1 MLKKKVIG
9 CIATGAVAAIAITA
23 KIMTNK
29 AKKTTYVAEAVD
41 PILPRKMGIY
51 EKYVKRG
58 IDVVCAT
65 GAIVV
70 FSPVYLGV
78 SLLVKTKLGSPVL
91 FTQDRPGLIGPDGKE
106 TVFKM
111 YKFRSMTD
119 ERDENG
125 DLLPDDVRLTKFGK
139 WLRNTSLDELPEAF
153 NILNGT
159 MSVIGPRPQLVR
171 DMVFM
176 SDEQRMRHTA
186 KPGLSG
192 LAQVNGRNA
201 ISWED
206 KIDWDLKYINKVS
219 FKGDL
224 KIIFDTVMKAFIKQ
238 EGITQDDM
246 VTAEDYGDYLLRINK
261 VNKEIYDVKQAEAK
275 QILKNTK
282 NVRNDDKRIETVR
295 ECANEKKYSV
305 LMSLYKKEKPEYLRL
320 ALDSM
325 LNQTVV
331 PDEIVLVEDGPLTD
345 ELYSVLDDYPML
357 KRIKNETNL
366 GLGLALNVGL
376 KECRNELVARMDTDD
391 CSKPERCEKQLER
404 FLEKPYLAIVGS
416 HIDEF
421 ISNPSNVISQRI
433 VPVTSE
439 EIYEFAKKRSAF
451 NHPAVMYSKTAV
463 LENNGYANLKR
474 NQDVDLF
481 GRMQFKGYKAENI
494 DEALLW
500 FRSSDELAKRRK
512 SWQNTWSYIATI
524 RKFWKMGYSSFFDY
538 AMVGIAQTG
547 MYLMPVKMQNFVY
560 KKFLR
565 KQ

>member
-1 MLKKKVIG
+1 MSKKKVLG
-9 CIATGAVAAIAITA
+9 CLITGAVVTTA
-23 KIMTNK
+23 VTATVMKNK
-29 AKKTTYVAEAVD
+29 AKETTYKAESID
-41 PILPRKMGIY
+41 PITPREMGFY
-51 EKYVKRG
+51 EKYVKRA
-58 IDVVCAT
+58 IDVTCAT

-70 FSPVYLGV
+70 FSPIYLGV
-78 SLLVKTKLGSPVL
+78 AALVRTKLGSPVL
-91 FTQDRPGLIGPDGKE
+91 FTQDRPGLVGPDGKE

-119 ERDENG
+119 KRDENG
-125 DLLPDDVRLTKFGK
+125 DLLPDEVRLTKFGK

-176 SDEQRMRHTA
+176 TKEQRMRHTA

-206 KIDWDLKYINKVS
+206 KMNWDLKYIEKVT
-219 FKGDL
+219 FKDDL
-224 KIIFDTVMKAFIKQ
+224 KIILDTVKKAFIKQ

-246 VTAEDYGDYLLRINK
+246 ATAEDLGDYLLRIQVVDTK
-261 VNKEIYDVKQAEAK
+261 DYEQKQKEAK
-275 QILKNTK
+275 NILNSTNNKKNEE
-282 NVRNDDKRIETVR
+282 KRIELVK
-295 ECANEKKYSV
+295 ESAEQKKYSV
-305 LMSLYKKEKPEYLRL
+305 LMSLYKKENPEYLRI
-320 ALDSM
+320 AIDSM
-325 LNQTVV
+325 LNQTVA

-345 ELYSVLDDYPML
+345 ELYAVLDDYPIL
-357 KRIKNETNL
+357 HRIKNEKNL
-366 GLGLALNVGL
+366 GLGLALNIGL

-391 CSKPERCEKQLER
+391 CSKPERCEKQLQR

-421 ISNPSNVISQRI
+421 VDDISNVISQRI
-433 VPVTSE
+433 VPTTSE
-439 EIYEFAKKRSAF
+439 EIYKFAKKRSAF
-451 NHPAVMYSKTAV
+451 NHPTVMYSKTSV
-463 LENNGYANLKR
+463 LENNGYADLKR

-481 GRMQFKGYKAENI
+481 GRMQFNGYKAENI

-524 RKFWKMGYSSFFDY
+524 REFWKMGYSSFIDY
-538 AMVGIAQTG
+538 AIVGIAQTG
-547 MYLMPVKMQNFVY
+547 MYLMPIKLQNYIY
-560 KKFLR
+560 KNFLR
-565 KQ
+565 K